1 MADFAIWVSACETAL
16 GLERGEA
23 LEAYRA
29 NCADARNLALEASPV
44 YEALRE
50 VARAGFSGTSSELL
64 FLLSKL
70 ASDSTRRSRRWPKA
84 PNALSNAAPAHGG
97 QLTLYRD
104 RDLFQSCGPPRQTR
118 NIGEIG
124 FTGPTK
130 IVSIVS
136 SPKSDSI

>member
-1 MADFAIWVSACETAL
+1 M
-16 GLERGEA
+16 ERGEA

-44 YEALRE
+44 YEPLRE

-64 FLLSKL
+64 LLLSKL

-84 PNALSNAAPAHGG
+84 PNALGNALRRMAGSLRSTG
-97 QLTLYRD
+97 
-104 RDLFQSCGPPRQTR
+104 
-118 NIGEIG
+118 IEIYFNRADHQG
-124 FTGPTK
+124 RRVISVKSASLVATK

-136 SPKSDSI
+136 PSAP